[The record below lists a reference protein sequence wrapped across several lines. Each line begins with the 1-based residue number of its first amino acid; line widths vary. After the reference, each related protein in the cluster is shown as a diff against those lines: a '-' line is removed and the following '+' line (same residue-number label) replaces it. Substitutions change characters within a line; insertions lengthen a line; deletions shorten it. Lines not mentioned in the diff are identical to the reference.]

1 MATSAGGGGLC
12 QRPGVPA
19 ARPPLTVPGSGR
31 LGCSPSAETRSGRMG
46 LRQTPPAARA
56 LVFQLRSKPGAA
68 APAGAGPPTRRGRD
82 VAGQSSPALRR
93 AATVSASE
101 SPSPPPAPK
110 GYGRSAPHC
119 ADRVTHEGCKR
130 KQRLSQ
136 RLRLAAN
143 DVSPA
148 RLPGTGAEASGF
160 RPRAHS
166 GGGTLEVTDARGE
179 SRHRPRPTT
188 SPKSASEHHVQ
199 RRTFGVH
206 TLLTA

>member
-1 MATSAGGGGLC
+1 
-12 QRPGVPA
+12 
-19 ARPPLTVPGSGR
+19 
-31 LGCSPSAETRSGRMG
+31 MG

-56 LVFQLRSKPGAA
+56 LVFRLRSKPGAA
-68 APAGAGPPTRRGRD
+68 APAGAGPPTPRGRD
-82 VAGQSSPALRR
+82 VAGQSPPALRR

-160 RPRAHS
+160 RPRARS

-179 SRHRPRPTT
+179 SRHRPGPTT